1 MKGNKT
7 WIGLALLAVAILVV
21 AFVIYDKLPSSGGR
35 TLNAQGVATI
45 SSLPDEVS
53 VLVNI
58 EVLKDTAEE
67 AKDENSRISENVQS
81 FLRVAGITDIETM
94 NYNIY
99 EEFDWTDDGRESLG
113 YKATNM
119 LKVKTKD
126 FDLIGKIIDISI
138 NAGATNIN
146 SVNFEL
152 SEEKQAE
159 LKREALAKASADA
172 RLKAEGMAAGLGA
185 KLGKIMSI
193 SDSSYNYRPYPMFD
207 MAETMA
213 AGEIKAMVED
223 VVINPRK
230 LEVRANVNVVFA
242 LK

>member
-1 MKGNKT
+1 
-7 WIGLALLAVAILVV
+7 
-21 AFVIYDKLPSSGGR
+21 
-35 TLNAQGVATI
+35 
-45 SSLPDEVS
+45 
-53 VLVNI
+53 
-58 EVLKDTAEE
+58 
-67 AKDENSRISENVQS
+67 
-81 FLRVAGITDIETM
+81 M

-213 AGEIKAMVED
+213 AGEIKSMVED